1 LKNYLE
7 KKNNVFENCIT
18 AEGLSSSAQQA
29 QRKESTKSIKETSRK
44 YELSEIEEKDSPLE
58 GQVDKTATKRENII
72 ETVKIAYLEA
82 PYNALSREESHTEWK
97 TNTNCPKSDRQTNDI
112 NDAVGQLANISIS
125 RT

>member
-1 LKNYLE
+1 MFAHGTPPRQQVNNQILKNYLE
-7 KKNNVFENCIT
+7 VKNNGLDNCIT

-72 ETVKIAYLEA
+72 DTVKITYLEA
-82 PYNALSREESHTEWK
+82 PYTALRDNQSNQR
-97 TNTNCPKSDRQTNDI
+97 R
-112 NDAVGQLANISIS
+112 
-125 RT
+125 